1 MGLVQPLATDRMEL
15 TMNVLLV
22 YNDGLIESFDTKDD
36 MSQEYTHAR
45 LVTYVEE
52 DDEREDRYEVGIELI
67 PVIHSKSRDLPTIRR
82 ICSTTFISDYH
93 HSSRPSIDVVCTMIS
108 GLKQLIVDGAI
119 VWEGEPE
126 AYLSDE
132 SYLNETPEGRI

>member
-1 MGLVQPLATDRMEL
+1 MGLEQPLATDRMEL

>member
-1 MGLVQPLATDRMEL
+1 MGLEQPLATDRMEL

-119 VWEGEPE
+119 VWEGNPEP
-126 AYLSDE
+126 YLSDE